1 MTALEILFFSLAYC
15 CGSISSAVLV
25 CQLFRL
31 PDPRHTG
38 SNNPG
43 ATNVYRIGGR
53 IPAIVT
59 LFFDVL
65 KGFLPVYLGD
75 QFNFEALALGLLG
88 LSACLGHMYPLFFQ
102 FKGGKGVATA
112 LGALTAINPILAL
125 LVIAI
130 WIVAVFLSGYSSVG
144 ALIAVVA
151 APFIILWLSPQYFIT
166 VSMIAIL
173 ILLRHKQNI
182 ERLLQGQESKIWQK
196 GVSRE

>member
-1 MTALEILFFSLAYC
+1 M
-15 CGSISSAVLV
+15 

>member
-1 MTALEILFFSLAYC
+1 M
-15 CGSISSAVLV
+15 
-25 CQLFRL
+25 
-31 PDPRHTG
+31 
-38 SNNPG
+38 
-43 ATNVYRIGGR
+43 YRIGGR

-88 LSACLGHMYPLFFQ
+88 LSACPWSHVSVIFQ
-102 FKGGKGVATA
+102 FKEYKGVATA
-112 LGALTAINPILAL
+112 LGALTAYQSNLAL

-182 ERLLQGQESKIWQK
+182 ERLLQGHESKIWQK
-196 GVSRE
+196 RVSRANRSTLNC